1 MLRFTAQVFMK
12 YKQRNLSYFYIK
24 YHLFSLYEL
33 NEVRCCIKIRMICNN
48 NYMYIH
54 YTNTYINAMVHQEMV
69 AELVRSI
76 LERVE
81 KK

>member
-33 NEVRCCIKIRMICNN
+33 NEVRRCIKIRMICNN

-54 YTNTYINAMVHQEMV
+54 YTNTYINAMVQTIIHG
-69 AELVRSI
+69 LRII